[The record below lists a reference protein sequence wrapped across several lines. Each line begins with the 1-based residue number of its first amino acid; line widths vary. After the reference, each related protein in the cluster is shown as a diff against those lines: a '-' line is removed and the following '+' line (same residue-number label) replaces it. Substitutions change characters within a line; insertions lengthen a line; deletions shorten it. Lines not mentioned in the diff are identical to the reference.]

1 MANDLS
7 YYKTPDKTQRII
19 YLLMGLGLLTLLTGL
34 FAAPE
39 RTWVSYLIVVY
50 YLTGL
55 GMAGLFFIA
64 IQYVAKAG
72 WSVAIRRVPE
82 AMAATLP
89 VAAVGVLALFLGLH
103 TLYEWSHD
111 ATVAVDPILRE
122 KSGWL
127 NPSFFMIR
135 LTIYFV
141 IWIAFSR
148 VLIGNSVRQDTNA
161 DLLFTRRNVRNSAL
175 FILIGVYTYCLAS
188 YDLIMSLQPHWYS
201 TMFGFLNIAGMFQ
214 SGLAM
219 IILLIV
225 LLRKRGYTNIF
236 TTVHLYTLGCLLLA
250 FSIFWVYLWVSQHML
265 IWYANIPEET
275 SYYIFR
281 HFGAWGTLSFLN
293 VCLNWLIPFFILLPR
308 ATKRNDTAMAQVA
321 LIILIGRWLDLYIMV
336 APPVVGAVPAIG
348 LWEIGLALGMTGVFG
363 FSVTRALS
371 RHRLVPVNDP
381 YLVESLPVAAEH
393 GR

>member
-1 MANDLS
+1 MSHDS
-7 YYKTPDKTQRII
+7 SFYTTPEKIQRI
-19 YLLMGLGLLTLLTGL
+19 LFVLMGLGLLTFLTGL

-55 GMAGLFFIA
+55 GIAGLFFIA
-64 IQYVAKAG
+64 IQFVAKAG
-72 WSVAIRRVPE
+72 WSAAIRRVPE

-89 VAAVGVLALFLGLH
+89 VAAVGVLALFLGIH
-103 TLYEWSHD
+103 TLYEWSHE
-111 ATVAVDPILRE
+111 ATVAADPILRE
-122 KSGWL
+122 KSSWL
-127 NPSFFMIR
+127 SPPFFMIR
-135 LTIYFV
+135 LIVYFTL
-141 IWIAFSR
+141 WIAFSR
-148 VLIGNSVRQDTNA
+148 ALIGNSVRQDTDA
-161 DLLFTRRNVRNSAL
+161 DIHFTSRNVRNSAL

-219 IILLIV
+219 IILLLV

-236 TTVHLYTLGCLLLA
+236 TTVHLYTLACLLLA

-281 HFGAWGTLSFLN
+281 HFGAWGTLSVLN

-308 ATKRNDTAMAQVA
+308 ATKRNDTVMAQVA
-321 LIILIGRWLDLYIMV
+321 MVILVGRWLDLYIMA
-336 APPVVGAVPAIG
+336 APPVIGAVPAIG
-348 LWEIGLALGMTGVFG
+348 LWEIGMALGMTGVFG
-363 FSVTRALS
+363 FSVTRALG
-371 RHRLVPVNDP
+371 RHQLVPVNDP
-381 YLVESLPVAAEH
+381 YLVESLPVTVEH
-393 GR
+393 G